1 MIQVL
6 ISPQSLLETGIK
18 VEKVDDLRLFKFTDD
33 LQTQLEA
40 LLDKNQLGNLTPNEQ
55 TELENIQELDRF
67 FTYLN
72 SLIMINLD
80 QALDIVMQLPREQQE
95 TLLDIVRHR
104 HIEQRRDEIA
114 QDAQRSIEEFQSGQ
128 YQPMAIEQ
136 VLEDT

>member
-1 MIQVL
+1 
-6 ISPQSLLETGIK
+6 
-18 VEKVDDLRLFKFTDD
+18 
-33 LQTQLEA
+33 
-40 LLDKNQLGNLTPNEQ
+40 
-55 TELENIQELDRF
+55 
-67 FTYLN
+67 
-72 SLIMINLD
+72 MINLD

-136 VLEDT
+136 VLADLRASLENDVE